1 MDLTS
6 VLIPSNPVLE
16 FLAMNSSLSIND
28 KKYAHDVKPRLFLI
42 HYLRDFLKQVDFCAH
57 MLMHD
62 SLYGKYFVAEVI
74 T

>member
-1 MDLTS
+1 
-6 VLIPSNPVLE
+6 
-16 FLAMNSSLSIND
+16 MNSSLSIND
-28 KKYAHDVKPRLFLI
+28 KKYAHDVKPRLLLI